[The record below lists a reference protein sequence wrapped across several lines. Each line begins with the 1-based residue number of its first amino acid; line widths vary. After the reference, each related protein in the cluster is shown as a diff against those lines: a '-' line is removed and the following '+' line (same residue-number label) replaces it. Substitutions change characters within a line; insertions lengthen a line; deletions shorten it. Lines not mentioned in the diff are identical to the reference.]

1 MILEYISGP
10 LIGAVIGYFTNYI
23 AVKMLF
29 YPKKE
34 VLLFGHRL
42 PFTPGA
48 IPKGK
53 PRLAKAVGD
62 VVGNTLI
69 TQEDVEQKLI
79 SDEMSGKIT
88 DFVMKGFS
96 VPVEDSIIRAVGL
109 TEDEYLVGRVRI
121 IDILTEQILDAALR
135 VNIPSIIAEKGSV
148 IINEKLKSSMLKF
161 LVPDELVHSMLESMG
176 KEVERIILE
185 EGPDYIK
192 PLLSEKIAE
201 IEEQST
207 GQLLEKFDISEQI
220 LRGMIADTYKKIVHT
235 SVEMIFSQIQIS
247 KLVQDKIDAMDMDEV
262 ENLVLTVMKNEL
274 GMIVNLGALIG
285 FVLGILNIFLP

>member
-109 TEDEYLVGRVRI
+109 TEDEYLVG
-121 IDILTEQILDAALR
+121 R